1 MSRKSLA
8 LLLSVFLSFLAPTVA
23 LADCHRCGVITR
35 MEPYT
40 TSGNK
45 AGGAVAG
52 AIVGGVLG
60 NQVGS
65 GDGKKAATVAGA
77 VGGAY
82 AGKKIAENSERT
94 RWRITVRLDNGRT
107 EVVDQGSAKNLH
119 RGDHV
124 KIRDGRVYRL

>member
-1 MSRKSLA
+1 MSKKTLA
-8 LLLSVFLSFLAPTVA
+8 LLLVVFLSFLAPMA
-23 LADCHRCGVITR
+23 AQAECRRCGVITR
-35 MEPYT
+35 LEPYT

-52 AIVGGVLG
+52 AVIGGVLG
-60 NQVGS
+60 NQIGS

-94 RWRITVRLDNGRT
+94 RWRITVRMDNGRT

-119 RGDHV
+119 RGDYV